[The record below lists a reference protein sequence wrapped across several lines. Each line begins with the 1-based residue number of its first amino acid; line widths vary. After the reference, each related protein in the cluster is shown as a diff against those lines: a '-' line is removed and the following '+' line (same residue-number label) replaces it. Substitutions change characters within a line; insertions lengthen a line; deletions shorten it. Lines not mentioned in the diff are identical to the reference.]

1 MSDLKEAAKKIIA
14 KGKLLNDPELIN
26 MGLDM
31 LDGYQEPDYKDGII
45 QPHTE
50 SITMVG
56 REASKSNIT
65 DQFRVENR
73 SPIDTKFGRKVSVST
88 ESRENKWFDD
98 RTEATED
105 IGKTPPVQRT
115 QKRRAVNKVEVICTT
130 CGKKQKVLKEL
141 LYTESYRC
149 DSCILKGKV

>member
-1 MSDLKEAAKKIIA
+1 MSDLKEQAKKIIA
-14 KGKLLNDPELIN
+14 KGKMLNDPELIN

-31 LDGYQEPDYKDGII
+31 LEGYRETEVQPEPVAMMEK
-45 QPHTE
+45 P
-50 SITMVG
+50 
-56 REASKSNIT
+56 KSNIT

-88 ESRENKWFDD
+88 ESRENKWVDD
-98 RTEATED
+98 GNEAAD
-105 IGKTPPVQRT
+105 LKGKTPLVKPTKKRKPVS
-115 QKRRAVNKVEVICTT
+115 KMEVICTT

>member
-26 MGLDM
+26 MGLEM
-31 LDGYQEPDYKDGII
+31 LEGYSETEV
-45 QPHTE
+45 QPATVAVME
-50 SITMVG
+50 KP
-56 REASKSNIT
+56 KSDIT
-65 DQFRVENR
+65 DQFRVENK
-73 SPIDTKFGRKVSVST
+73 SSIDTKFGRKVPVST
-88 ESRENKWFDD
+88 GRRENKWVDD
-98 RTEATED
+98 KTEAVEH

-115 QKRRAVNKVEVICTT
+115 QKRRPVNKVEVICTT

>member
-26 MGLDM
+26 MGLEM
-31 LDGYQEPDYKDGII
+31 LEGYEEEKVEQNVAVIEKP
-45 QPHTE
+45 
-50 SITMVG
+50 
-56 REASKSNIT
+56 KSNIT
-65 DQFRVENR
+65 EQFRVENR
-73 SPIDTKFGRKVSVST
+73 SPIDTKFGKKISVST
-88 ESRENKWFDD
+88 EKRENKWVDD
-98 RTEATED
+98 KTEAVED

-115 QKRRAVNKVEVICTT
+115 QKRKPVNKVEVICTT
-130 CGKKQKVLKEL
+130 CGKKQKILKEL